1 MKQGVMR
8 ELNRSSKAPSAQGW
22 RKGVLPLLVSVALLG
37 TDAMHSEVKAE
48 ALSPET
54 VARIDAIIANRMEA
68 APFPGL
74 AIAIERKGEVVY
86 AKGFGKADLEQDVP
100 VTVDTVFPIG
110 SITKSF
116 TGLALAQ
123 LVVDGKVSIEE
134 TAGHYLPDLPEPAR
148 SVKVR
153 NLLNHTGGLVNYTDL
168 PEFPYNARKEFT
180 REEMVGYFA
189 SKPLMFKPGTAWSY
203 SNSGTYLVGLIIEK
217 VSGVTYDEYVRT
229 HILEPFGMS
238 KSLYSDWTRLIPNRA
253 HGYKK
258 GKNGW
263 QNALQYDPTVPFSA
277 GAIMSTVGD
286 LLKYRRGV
294 FASDK
299 TSQAVRD
306 VILKH
311 DKLADGTEIMYTLG
325 CLGETR
331 FEGHRKIA
339 HAGDIYGFSANYAYY
354 PDDDLVIVITTNN
367 QGGAFPPLSVEQK
380 IAREML
386 GVPQPVV
393 KSLPVPADLAANVSG
408 DYYFAPYR
416 FGPEVHGFSF
426 KDGQLYL
433 NFGGTKSGGPALPLL
448 YQGAGRF
455 VSVVDDEHNVVFKPG
470 KRGKPATLT
479 MQYYGG
485 TFSAQQVDAK

>member
-1 MKQGVMR
+1 
-8 ELNRSSKAPSAQGW
+8 
-22 RKGVLPLLVSVALLG
+22 
-37 TDAMHSEVKAE
+37 
-48 ALSPET
+48 
-54 VARIDAIIANRMEA
+54 
-68 APFPGL
+68 
-74 AIAIERKGEVVY
+74 
-86 AKGFGKADLEQDVP
+86 
-100 VTVDTVFPIG
+100 
-110 SITKSF
+110 
-116 TGLALAQ
+116 
-123 LVVDGKVSIEE
+123 
-134 TAGHYLPDLPEPAR
+134 
-148 SVKVR
+148 
-153 NLLNHTGGLVNYTDL
+153 
-168 PEFPYNARKEFT
+168 
-180 REEMVGYFA
+180 
-189 SKPLMFKPGTAWSY
+189 
-203 SNSGTYLVGLIIEK
+203 
-217 VSGVTYDEYVRT
+217 
-229 HILEPFGMS
+229 
-238 KSLYSDWTRLIPNRA
+238 
-253 HGYKK
+253 
-258 GKNGW
+258 
-263 QNALQYDPTVPFSA
+263 
-277 GAIMSTVGD
+277 
-286 LLKYRRGV
+286 
-294 FASDK
+294 
-299 TSQAVRD
+299 

-393 KSLPVPADLAANVSG
+393 KSLPVPADLAASVSG

>member
-1 MKQGVMR
+1 MH
-8 ELNRSSKAPSAQGW
+8 ELICSSKAPRGEGW
-22 RKGVLPLLVSVALLG
+22 RRGVLPLLVSVALLG
-37 TDAMHSEVKAE
+37 TDALYSEVKAD

-54 VARIDAIIANRMEA
+54 TSRIDAIIANRMEA

-74 AIAIERKGEVVY
+74 AIAIERKGELVY

-123 LVVDGKVSIEE
+123 LAVDGKVSLDE

-153 NLLNHTGGLVNYTDL
+153 NLLDHTGGLVNYTDQ
-168 PEFPYNARKEFT
+168 PEFPYNAQKEFT

-203 SNSGTYLVGLIIEK
+203 SNSGTYLIGLIIEK

-238 KSLYSDWTRLIPNRA
+238 KSLYTDWTRLVPHRA
-253 HGYKK
+253 QGYKK

-263 QNALQYDPTVPFSA
+263 QNALQYDPIVPFSA

-306 VILKH
+306 LILKR
-311 DKLADGTEIMYTLG
+311 DKLEDGTELLYTLG
-325 CLGETR
+325 CLVTTN
-331 FEGHRKIA
+331 FEGHRKIS
-339 HAGDIYGFSANYAYY
+339 HAGDIYGFSAYYAYY
-354 PDDDLVIVITTNN
+354 PDDDVVITITTNN

-380 IAREML
+380 IAREIL

-393 KSLPVPADLAANVSG
+393 KSLPVPADLGTRVSG

-448 YQGAGRF
+448 YQGANRF
-455 VSVVDDEHNVVFKPG
+455 VSAVDDEHNVVFKPG

-479 MQYYGG
+479 MEYYGG
-485 TFSAQQVDAK
+485 RFSAQQTAAK

>member
-1 MKQGVMR
+1 MR
-8 ELNRSSKAPSAQGW
+8 ELICSSKAPRAEGW

-37 TDAMHSEVKAE
+37 TDALHSEVKAE

-54 VARIDAIIANRMEA
+54 ASRIDAIIANRMEA

-74 AIAIERKGEVVY
+74 AIAIERKGELVY

-123 LVVDGKVSIEE
+123 LAVDGKVSLDE

-153 NLLNHTGGLVNYTDL
+153 NLLDHTGGIVNYTDQ
-168 PEFPYNARKEFT
+168 PEFPYNARKEYT
-180 REEMVGYFA
+180 REEMLGYFA

-203 SNSGTYLVGLIIEK
+203 SNSGTFLIGLIIEK

-238 KSLYSDWTRLIPNRA
+238 KSLYTDWTRLVPHRA

-263 QNALQYDPTVPFSA
+263 QNALQYDPTVPFAA

-306 VILKH
+306 LILKR
-311 DKLADGTEIMYTLG
+311 DKLADGTELMYTLG
-325 CLGETR
+325 CLVTTN
-331 FEGHRKIA
+331 FEGHRKIS
-339 HAGDIYGFSANYAYY
+339 HAGDIYGFSAYYAYY
-354 PDDDLVIVITTNN
+354 PDDDVVITITTNN

-380 IAREML
+380 IAREVL

-393 KSLPVPADLAANVSG
+393 KSLPVPADLGTRVSG

-470 KRGKPATLT
+470 KRGKPSTLT

-485 TFSAQQVDAK
+485 TFSAQQTAAK